1 MPWVE
6 GWGDWVATA
15 ASSNMPGDLTEPS
28 MAHSSSESR
37 NVINS
42 QKWSVKGKYQRSAVI
57 ATAERPQGGRDA
69 GSKKCWEIHNSSG
82 RRHTEAW

>member
-1 MPWVE
+1 
-6 GWGDWVATA
+6 
-15 ASSNMPGDLTEPS
+15 

-57 ATAERPQGGRDA
+57 ATAERPQEGRDA